1 MLIIKITRLSFWL
14 LACSLSLSA
23 QSNYQ
28 PASPPYTIQRFS
40 TDNGL
45 PSNGIKGLQWDE
57 KTGFLWIATE
67 AGIARYN
74 GADFLVFNR
83 ATSPQMYSERMLFLL
98 RTRDGRI
105 YSSDE
110 TGDLFLVMQ
119 NKLEFVGQAKIDTR
133 PTSFKLTGLVA
144 SGRMF
149 RQSSRQPP
157 PEFGFNWFQEQ
168 LVPLSESRLLL
179 THNDSLYD
187 YRAGLPTPV
196 FIATLAPGS
205 RIFYL
210 QHNLFV
216 FHPAYGFYRLDP
228 DSPAKRPVT
237 LDSLEKKPVTPGGP
251 EKTTGKPLLFWDNGM
266 QEPILVEGS
275 KVWALGYSGDKLR
288 SRLICTVLPRDALI
302 GFVKYDSAAGML
314 FVGTQSK
321 GIIIIRKNEVR
332 TVRKALATPDQPTAY
347 YSQIA
352 LPAGSFLANR
362 GDVLGGG
369 NAPPVQG
376 RGDPPQVLAMQ
387 GTFNNFVFCD
397 PDSVFWYS
405 RSDTVYGFSLRT
417 HRLRGIYAGAGSITN
432 GFAASDGHLYI
443 ANAIGIGELKADR
456 VEYLYRYPQANI
468 NSNCPFSM
476 TGLDSGRIAVATCN
490 GLFRYDIPAH
500 RLDTLLHIPGI
511 CVRAL
516 WMYKGYLFVG
526 TYGRGIWL
534 YRRDVIRPIP
544 LDKKGYLQYAHCF
557 VPDRSGY
564 CWISTNHGLFRA
576 RADDMTEAFGKRN
589 REIYYHYYGREEG
602 MDMTELN
609 GGCTPCA
616 LALNDTILSFPS
628 MDGLVWVNPRATIPS
643 LPEGSIYIDSFIA
656 DSQRVNITSIVKP
669 ELPANTRDLS
679 FNLAF
684 PAWTNR
690 ENLNIEFRLEPWS
703 KDWEPLDLGHGPELH
718 FSNLPNGDYRLLIRK
733 ANGFGSPHFAL
744 AVSSFYIR
752 PHWYQ
757 QPWSWLLGICLFSGL
772 VITLVR
778 WRTRRFHVRQY
789 NLEKQIAEKT
799 RELQVKN
806 EELEKTDLI
815 KTRLISIISHDLVT
829 PLRFLHLTGKNLI
842 EKKEGLTEALMQ
854 EAIAEMATTSKELE
868 LLSTNI
874 LNWIKYRNEDR
885 RLAKE
890 NFDLHELVTQ
900 LCSIFNAM
908 ARQKQ
913 LRLINGVEEGLSLYQ
928 YIEPVKIVLY
938 NLILNGINF
947 TTEGYIRVSSIRGR
961 DGVALQIQDTGVG
974 MTQEQINNIMADQI
988 IISSANVDNRK
999 GNGLGYLIIKDLLKI
1014 LRGNLNIRSGKEK
1027 GTTVTVWIPA

>member
-1 MLIIKITRLSFWL
+1 MLITKITSLSFWL
-14 LACSLSLSA
+14 LAFPLFLSA
-23 QSNYQ
+23 QPGNYH
-28 PASPPYTIQRFS
+28 IQRFS

-67 AGIARYN
+67 AGVARYN

-83 ATSPQMYSERMLFLL
+83 ARSPEMYSERMLFLL

-105 YSSDE
+105 YTSDE
-110 TGDLFLVMQ
+110 TGDLFFVMQ
-119 NKLEFVGQAKIDTR
+119 NKLQFVGQVKVDVRSST
-133 PTSFKLTGLVA
+133 FKLTGLAA
-144 SGRMF
+144 SGKLF
-149 RQSSRQPP
+149 RQSSQQPP
-157 PEFGFNWFQEQ
+157 ADFGFSWYQEQ
-168 LVPLSESRLLL
+168 LVPLSDSRLLL

-187 YRAGLPTPV
+187 YRAGLPIPA
-196 FIATLAPGS
+196 FITTLAPAS
-205 RIFYL
+205 RIFYC
-210 QHNLFV
+210 QNKLFV
-216 FHPAYGFYRLDP
+216 FHPVNGFYQLDP
-228 DSPAKRPVT
+228 DNPVKSPV
-237 LDSLEKKPVTPGGP
+237 SLEGWEKMAHKPILFWDYGMH
-251 EKTTGKPLLFWDNGM
+251 KPLLVD
-266 QEPILVEGS
+266 GS
-275 KVWALGYSGDKLR
+275 NVFALSYVDGKLR
-288 SRLICTVLPRDALI
+288 SRLICSALPREGLLS
-302 GFVKYDSAAGML
+302 FLKYDSAAGML
-314 FVGTQSK
+314 FVGTQSR
-321 GIIIIRKNEVR
+321 GIYIIRKNEVR
-332 TVRKALATPDQPTAY
+332 TVRKAPATPDRPTAY
-347 YSQIA
+347 YSQLA
-352 LPAGSFLANR
+352 LPAGSFLSDK

-369 NAPPVQG
+369 N
-376 RGDPPQVLAMQ
+376 DPSVLAFR
-387 GTFNNFVFCD
+387 GTFNNFVYSD
-397 PDSVFWYS
+397 PDSVYWYS
-405 RSDTVYGFSLRT
+405 SNDTLYGFSIRT
-417 HRLRGIYAGAGSITN
+417 HRLQSVFAGAGSITT
-432 GFAASDGHLYI
+432 GFAASEGRLYL
-443 ANAIGIGELKADR
+443 ANAIGIGELKGDK
-456 VEYLYRYPQANI
+456 VEYTYRYPRADI
-468 NSNCPFSM
+468 NSNFPFATIA
-476 TGLDSGRIAVATCN
+476 TGPGLLAIATCN
-490 GLFRYDIPAH
+490 GLFRYDVRAR

-534 YRRDVIRPIP
+534 YREDAVRSPDDRRDAIRPIP

-576 RADDMTEAFGKRN
+576 RPDDMIAAYGDADKEV
-589 REIYYHYYGREEG
+589 YYHYYGREEG
-602 MDMTELN
+602 MEMTELN

-616 LALNDTILSFPS
+616 LALNDTTLSFPS
-628 MDGLVWVNPRATIPS
+628 MDGLVWVNPRGDIPT
-643 LPEGSIYIDSFIA
+643 LPAGAIYIDSFVA
-656 DSQRVNITSIVKP
+656 DSQRINTTSLP
-669 ELPANTRDLS
+669 RPQLPAGTRDLS

-684 PAWTNR
+684 PAWANP
-690 ENLNIEFRLEPWS
+690 ENQDIEYRLEPWS
-703 KDWEPLDLGHGPELH
+703 KDWEPLDGTHRPELH
-718 FSNLPNGDYRLLIRK
+718 FSNLPDGDYHLLVRK
-733 ANGFGSPHFAL
+733 ANGFGNPHLEL
-744 AVSSFYIR
+744 AVSSFTIL

-757 QPWSWLLGICLFSGL
+757 QPWSWLLGVCLLSAL

-778 WRTRRFHVRQY
+778 WRTRRFHLRQH

-842 EKKEGLTEALMQ
+842 EKKEELTEDLLQ
-854 EAIAEMATTSKELE
+854 EAIGEMATTSKELE

-890 NFDLHELVTQ
+890 SFDLHELVTQ
-900 LCSIFNAM
+900 LCSIFNAL

-913 LRLINGVEEGLSLYQ
+913 LRLINAVDEGLVLYQ

-947 TTEGYIRVSSIRGR
+947 TTEGYICISSIRSK
-961 DGVALQIQDTGVG
+961 DGTTLQIQDTGVG
-974 MTQEQINNIMADQI
+974 MTQDQINNIMADQI

-1014 LRGNLNIRSGKEK
+1014 LRGSLNIRSEKER
-1027 GTTVTVWIPA
+1027 GTTVTVWIPS